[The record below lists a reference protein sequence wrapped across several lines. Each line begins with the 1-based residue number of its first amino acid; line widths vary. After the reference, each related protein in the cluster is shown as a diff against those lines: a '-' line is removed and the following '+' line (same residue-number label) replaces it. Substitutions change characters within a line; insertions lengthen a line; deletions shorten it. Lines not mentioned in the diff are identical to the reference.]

1 MNQKALGVRTE
12 QWRRIVREC
21 INRDPKISKRQWCL
35 ENSIRYRSLMYWQQK
50 FQKEAL
56 AVTVINDHGNS
67 LPVQSGSVNAPAFA
81 DMTARLE
88 TLRTEQCPPA
98 EQEAVTLA
106 PELMIQAGKYRI
118 YVSSSLHEATLE
130 TVSSVNKFTGSI
142 LIFLKPERNSPFR
155 PTIIYIAHLN
165 NAPDV

>member
-1 MNQKALGVRTE
+1 MNQKALCVRTE

-81 DMTARLE
+81 DMTAQLE

-98 EQEAVTLA
+98 EQETLMPE
-106 PELMIQAGKYRI
+106 PELMIQAGSYRI
-118 YVSSSLHEATLE
+118 YVSSSLHESTLE
-130 TVSSVNKFTGSI
+130 TVMRCLGTASAFPALSYAAGGSI
-142 LIFLKPERNSPFR
+142 SGKGSRVLQHMSS
-155 PTIIYIAHLN
+155 
-165 NAPDV
+165 

>member
-1 MNQKALGVRTE
+1 MNQKALCVRTE

-56 AVTVINDHGNS
+56 AVTVINDHENS

-88 TLRTEQCPPA
+88 ALQVEQCPPA
-98 EQEAVTLA
+98 EQETLMPE
-106 PELMIQAGKYRI
+106 PELMIQAGSYRI
-118 YVSSSLHEATLE
+118 YVSSSLHESTLE
-130 TVSSVNKFTGSI
+130 TVMRVLSH
-142 LIFLKPERNSPFR
+142 
-155 PTIIYIAHLN
+155 A
-165 NAPDV
+165 

>member
-1 MNQKALGVRTE
+1 MNQEAFDVRTE

-21 INRDPKISKRQWCL
+21 INRDPMISKRQWCR

-50 FQKEAL
+50 FQRETFA
-56 AVTVINDHGNS
+56 VINDHGNS

-98 EQEAVTLA
+98 EQETLMPE
-106 PELMIQAGKYRI
+106 PELMIQAGSYRI
-118 YVSSSLHEATLE
+118 YVGRRRLFPRHHMLRAGRS
-130 TVSSVNKFTGSI
+130 
-142 LIFLKPERNSPFR
+142 PERDPGSYSICQAELR
-155 PTIIYIAHLN
+155 TGY
-165 NAPDV
+165 D

>member
-1 MNQKALGVRTE
+1 MN
-12 QWRRIVREC
+12 
-21 INRDPKISKRQWCL
+21 KISKRQWCL

-88 TLRTEQCPPA
+88 ALQVEQCPPA
-98 EQEAVTLA
+98 EQETLMPE
-106 PELMIQAGKYRI
+106 PELMIQAGSYRI
-118 YVSSSLHEATLE
+118 YVSSSLHESTLE
-130 TVSSVNKFTGSI
+130 TVMRVLSH
-142 LIFLKPERNSPFR
+142 
-155 PTIIYIAHLN
+155 A
-165 NAPDV
+165 

>member
-1 MNQKALGVRTE
+1 MNQEALDVRAE
-12 QWRRIVREC
+12 QWRRIVCEC
-21 INRDPKISKRQWCL
+21 INRDPKISKRQWCR
-35 ENSIRYRSLMYWQQK
+35 ENSIRYRSRMYWQQK
-50 FQKEAL
+50 FQREAL
-56 AVTVINDHGNS
+56 AVINDHGNS
-67 LPVQSGSVNAPAFA
+67 LPVQSGSVNVPAFA
-81 DMTARLE
+81 DMTAHLE
-88 TLRTEQCPPA
+88 ALQAEECPPA